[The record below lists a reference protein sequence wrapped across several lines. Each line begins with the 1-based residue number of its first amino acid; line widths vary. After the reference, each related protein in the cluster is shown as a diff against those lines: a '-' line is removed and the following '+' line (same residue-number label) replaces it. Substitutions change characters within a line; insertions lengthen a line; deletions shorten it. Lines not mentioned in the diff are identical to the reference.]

1 MSQETKI
8 EELIEASLE
17 AMGFLVV
24 RIRLMGS
31 NQKTLQIMID
41 RSDNQAVSVEDCA
54 SVSRTVSAV
63 LDVEDPINGAYL
75 LEVSSPGIDRPLTRE
90 TDFVRYAGFD
100 ARVELQELQ
109 DGQRRF
115 SGRLLGCEDGVVKL
129 MTDQGEAFL
138 PFVTIAAAKLI
149 LTDDLVAAY
158 ENQTAASAGN

>member
-1 MSQETKI
+1 LSQETKI

-17 AMGFLVV
+17 AMGFMVV

-41 RSDNQAVSVEDCA
+41 RSDNQAISVEDCA
-54 SVSRTVSAV
+54 LVSRTVSAV
-63 LDVEDPINGAYL
+63 LDVEDPINGAYV

-100 ARVELQELQ
+100 ARVELQEVQ

-115 SGRLLGCEDGVVKL
+115 RGRLLGCKDGVVKL
-129 MTDQGEAFL
+129 MTDQGEAL
-138 PFVTIAAAKLI
+138 VPFVTIAAAKLI
-149 LTDDLVAAY
+149 LTDELIAAY
-158 ENQTAASAGN
+158 EDQMAASAGH